1 MRDHEV
7 PGLTADQLEP
17 AKRELRASLSQ
28 ARPDSPA
35 RVPTLAQISA
45 IDTELARRASG
56 QPHGLPGSPSL
67 P

>member
-1 MRDHEV
+1 MRDHDV
-7 PGLTADQLEP
+7 AGLTPGELER
-17 AKRELRASLSQ
+17 AKRELRVSLAL

-35 RVPTLAQISA
+35 RVPILAQISA